1 MCNENAAGMIKE
13 VDEVGDVIELAKKIR
28 SGEWIILNW
37 YYPAPDK
44 PLVVI
49 GRIV

>member
-1 MCNENAAGMIKE
+1 MDKKPAGMIKE